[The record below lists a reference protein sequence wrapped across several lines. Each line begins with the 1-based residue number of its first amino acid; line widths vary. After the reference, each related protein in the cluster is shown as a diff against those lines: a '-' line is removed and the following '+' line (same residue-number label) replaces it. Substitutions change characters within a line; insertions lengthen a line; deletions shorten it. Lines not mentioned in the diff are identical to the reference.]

1 MLPSYHVKAKVHDNF
16 FLDVVLGEGYSSY
29 TQEITS
35 NFNPPGHEK
44 TFLEARI
51 AIKVWSG
58 HGCQKSNGWDAKIKV
73 IYTELCKFNFAAEIS
88 AI

>member
-35 NFNPPGHEK
+35 NLNPPGHEK
-44 TFLEARI
+44 TFLEAGI